1 MLSVQNF
8 CASITLASALCV
20 YNFRPCDV
28 HLHIHLRYA
37 LSYNHTVNPH
47 TCMAPKLSV
56 SLAQLAS
63 LLLLELVH
71 RCRHVFSTTLTRYL
85 YKHIDTSYIYTCL
98 FYILYIYV
106 FLYIWIYIHKDR
118 YIYMYKYKYVCIHMC
133 VSLDRYA
140 YNHMSV

>member
-8 CASITLASALCV
+8 CASTTLASALCV

-37 LSYNHTVNPH
+37 LSYNHKVNPH

-63 LLLLELVH
+63 LLLVELVH

-85 YKHIDTSYIYTCL
+85 YKHIDTSYIYTYMPL
-98 FYILYIYV
+98 LYFIYV
-106 FLYIWIYIHKDR
+106 F
-118 YIYMYKYKYVCIHMC
+118 IYMDTYIKIDTSTCININMYVYIC
-133 VSLDRYA
+133 VCESG
-140 YNHMSV
+140 